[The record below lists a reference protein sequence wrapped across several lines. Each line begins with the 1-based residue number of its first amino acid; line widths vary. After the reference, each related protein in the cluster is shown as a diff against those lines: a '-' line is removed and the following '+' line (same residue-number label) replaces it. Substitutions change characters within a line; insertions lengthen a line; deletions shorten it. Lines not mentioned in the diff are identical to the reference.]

1 MNEAE
6 TRQKIID
13 ERLKKA
19 GWNVDDPS
27 RVTTELDIWTGSGN
41 RTRDVRNPYR
51 GHLFADY
58 ALLGRDGYP
67 IAVVEAKKT
76 AVDPRVGKEQAR
88 NYAEKIQQATGRE
101 MPFVLYTNGYD
112 IHFWDTEQYP
122 PRKIYGFPTREDFE
136 RIKFLRGNHK
146 PLSLELINQNI
157 AGRPYQIQAIRA
169 VLESIEKKRRKFLL
183 VMATGT
189 GKTRVCI
196 GLLDVLMR
204 AAWAQRI
211 LFLVDR
217 IALQEQALNA
227 FKEYMPNSP
236 RWPDPEDYE
245 FKSDRR
251 VFVCTYPTML
261 NMIEN
266 DASYFS
272 PHFFDIIVADESHR
286 SIYNVYKN
294 IFDYFDALQLG
305 LTATPKDQIDHN
317 TFKLFEC
324 DLGLPTF
331 AYSYEEAVN
340 NIPRY
345 LNPFEVLKVRSKFQQ
360 QGINTKT
367 ISLSEQKRMIA
378 CGEDPTELNFE
389 GTDLERKVTNKG
401 TNVLIV
407 RQFMEECIKDPN
419 GVLPGKTIIFA
430 ITKAHAERLCDVF
443 NALYPEYKGKLAE
456 VIVSE
461 KKGVHGK
468 GGLLDRFKTKDMPR
482 VGISVDMLDT
492 GIDIREVVNL
502 VLAKPI
508 FSYTKFW
515 QVIGRGTRVLD
526 PTKIK
531 PWCPEKDKFLILDC
545 WENFEYFGEK
555 YREPQEKPLEAL
567 PVRLFQARLNK
578 LLAAKALDKTEIM
591 EKVKGQLRQDI
602 NRLPKNS
609 VIVLDSKAE
618 LDQAVDDNFWI
629 KLTNKKI
636 EFLRNQIAPIMRA
649 QSGVDFKAMHFEL
662 DITELAT
669 AHLSGNK
676 AKFDTLKE
684 GVIEQ
689 ISELPLSVNIVARQ
703 RELIERAQ
711 HPAFWAKFT
720 DDDLDLLVEK
730 LSPLMKYRQSERE
743 KIKELDIQDLLTVKE
758 YVVFGPEKERMATA
772 KYREQME
779 ELIHELVDTNLTL
792 QKLKSG
798 QSMTDVEIHALAE
811 LLERQH
817 PHITEDILRQVYDHK
832 KAKFIQFLKHILDL
846 EPLTTFTETVSNAF
860 DDFIARH
867 NTYSERQIQFLFTLR
882 TFILQTGEIHKND
895 LIRAPF
901 NQHHPHGIR
910 GVFQPSEID
919 EILDFAYRL
928 VA

>member
-1 MNEAE
+1 
-6 TRQKIID
+6 
-13 ERLKKA
+13 
-19 GWNVDDPS
+19 
-27 RVTTELDIWTGSGN
+27 
-41 RTRDVRNPYR
+41 
-51 GHLFADY
+51 
-58 ALLGRDGYP
+58 
-67 IAVVEAKKT
+67 
-76 AVDPRVGKEQAR
+76 
-88 NYAEKIQQATGRE
+88 

-122 PRKIYGFPTREDFE
+122 PRKVYGFPTRDDFE
-136 RIKFLRGNHK
+136 RIKFLRDNHK
-146 PLSLELINQNI
+146 PLSLELINQKI

-169 VLESIEKKRRKFLL
+169 VLEAIEKKRRKFLL

-196 GLLDVLMR
+196 GLLDLLMR
-204 AAWAQRI
+204 TSWTQRI

-236 RWPDPEDYE
+236 RWPEPDDYK
-245 FKSDRR
+245 FKPNRR

-261 NMIEN
+261 NIIEN
-266 DASYFS
+266 DANYFS

-324 DLGLPTF
+324 DMGLPTF

-345 LNPFEVLKVRSKFQQ
+345 LNPFKVLKVRSKFQQ
-360 QGINTKT
+360 EGINTKT

-378 CGEDPTELNFE
+378 SGDDPTELNFE

-419 GVLPGKTIIFA
+419 GVLPGKSIFFA
-430 ITKAHAERLCDVF
+430 ITKAHAERLCEVF
-443 NALYPEYKGKLAE
+443 DSLYPEYKGKLAE
-456 VIVSE
+456 VIISE
-461 KKGVHGK
+461 KKGVHGP
-468 GGLLDRFKTKDMPR
+468 GGLLNRFKTKDMPR
-482 VGISVDMLDT
+482 VAISVDMLDT
-492 GIDIREVVNL
+492 GIDVQEVVNL
-502 VLAKPI
+502 VFAKPV

-515 QVIGRGTRVLD
+515 QMIGRGTRVLE
-526 PTKIK
+526 PNKIK
-531 PWCPEKDKFLILDC
+531 PWCPEKEKFLILDC
-545 WENFEYFGEK
+545 WENFEYFKEQ
-555 YREPQEKPLEAL
+555 YEPPEEKPLEAL

-578 LLAAKALDKTEIM
+578 LLAAKAQDKSEIF
-591 EKVKGQLRQDI
+591 EKVKRQLRQDI
-602 NRLPKNS
+602 HRLPKNS
-609 VIVLDSKAE
+609 VIVLDGKAE
-618 LDQAVDDNFWI
+618 LDQALDENFWI

-636 EFLRNQIAPIMRA
+636 EFLKNQIAPIMRA

-669 AHLSGNK
+669 AHLSN
-676 AKFDTLKE
+676 AKEKFQTLKD

-711 HPAFWAKFT
+711 RPAFWIKLT
-720 DDDLDLLVEK
+720 VDDLDLLAEK
-730 LSPLMKYRQSERE
+730 LSPLMKYRQNDRE

-758 YVVFGPEKERMATA
+758 YIVFGPEKERMATS
-772 KYREQME
+772 KYRQQAE
-779 ELIHELVDTNLTL
+779 ELIHSLVDKNLTL

-798 QSMTDVEIHALAE
+798 QSLTDMEINALAD

-817 PHITEDILRQVYDHK
+817 PHITEDILRQVYDNK
-832 KAKFIQFLKHILDL
+832 KANFIQFMKHILDL
-846 EPLTTFTETVSNAF
+846 EPLATFAETVSKAF

-867 NTYSERQIQFLFTLR
+867 NTYSERQIHFLFTLR
-882 TFILQTGEIHKND
+882 TFILQTGKIHKKD

-901 NQHHPHGIR
+901 DQHHPQGIR
-910 GVFQPSEID
+910 GVFQPSEIE
-919 EILDFAYRL
+919 EILDFAYKL